1 TVESHLQA
9 CGECRA
15 ALATADRL
23 ARALESAPVPD
34 PGTNYWAK
42 FAARVEA
49 RTQRAASR
57 EPARGYERLLGWL
70 VPSRRGG
77 WVGTLGPVAAVT
89 LVVYVGLRGFR
100 PHDTRVAT
108 SSPPSEP
115 SRADTANKK
124 SIEIAPALPRSLE
137 GDASGGASPGAA
149 SPGATSPVATKN
161 EAL

>member
-1 TVESHLQA
+1 PRPRHDPPCARRARRRDARARGEQLSHEHVHGDLDDYVDGGLDAARRRTVESHLQA

-70 VPSRRGG
+70 VPS
-77 WVGTLGPVAAVT
+77 A
-89 LVVYVGLRGFR
+89 R
-100 PHDTRVAT
+100 PRW
-108 SSPPSEP
+108 
-115 SRADTANKK
+115 
-124 SIEIAPALPRSLE
+124 
-137 GDASGGASPGAA
+137 
-149 SPGATSPVATKN
+149 
-161 EAL
+161 